1 MIKHPLAI
9 ELYPTM
15 NTWLT
20 ILPPCLAILLAI
32 TTRQVYVAIF
42 AGIMTGSILLS
53 QNILLGVANS
63 FNAIADTFQSS
74 SSVKSLIFILMI
86 GAIINVM
93 RQSGGIDA
101 LIYQISHKR
110 HLVNSKPRAQL
121 ITFAFGF
128 LMCLE
133 GVGSMMLVGLIGRPL
148 FNKFSISR
156 EKLAFVANS
165 TGAPLAWL
173 MPFSGASVFLIS
185 LIGAQ
190 VENGTLTD
198 KPITYVFAALPY
210 QVYCIA
216 ILALVPILAYKKS
229 DFTATELSDAKKTDS
244 APNSQ
249 SDNQSVSQSIVQS
262 AHQSNIGIGAM
273 LLPIIILLG
282 SIFVISFTT
291 GKGNILAG
299 DISSAIYWSGFISL
313 IGTGIYFRLCQVKME
328 QYIQWCIQGMKHTLP
343 AVIILVLAFSL
354 SNITGQLGTG
364 KYIAGFVSSE
374 LPLWLV
380 PASIFVICILISF
393 STGSSGATVSIMT
406 PIIIPLA
413 VGVDLSV
420 PIALAAVIS
429 GAVFGDQSSPI
440 SDSVIVASTA
450 ADCPPE
456 NHFVTQ
462 LPYTLAVALLSL
474 VFYLVVG
481 FNT

>member
-1 MIKHPLAI
+1 
-9 ELYPTM
+9 M

-20 ILPPCLAILLAI
+20 LLPPCIAILLAI

-53 QNILLGVANS
+53 QNIQLGIANS
-63 FNAIADTFQSS
+63 FDAIADTFQSS
-74 SSVKSLIFILMI
+74 SSVKSLIFILII

-101 LIYQISHKR
+101 LIYQVSHKH

-121 ITFAFGF
+121 VTFAFGF

-148 FNKFSISR
+148 FNKFNISR

-198 KPITYVFAALPY
+198 KPITYIFAALPY

-216 ILALVPILAYKKS
+216 ILALVPILAFKKS
-229 DFTATELSDAKKTDS
+229 DFTATGIIDAKIIDAAS
-244 APNSQ
+244 MSQ
-249 SDNQSVSQSIVQS
+249 SANQSS
-262 AHQSNIGIGAM
+262 IGIGAM
-273 LLPIIILLG
+273 LLPIVILLG

-313 IGTGIYFRLCQVKME
+313 IGTGIYFRLCHVKMD
-328 QYIQWCIQGMKHTLP
+328 QYIQWCIQGMKQTLP

-364 KYIAGFVSSE
+364 TYIAGFVSSE

-413 VGVDLSV
+413 VGVDIYV
-420 PIALAAVIS
+420 PLALAAVIS

>member
-1 MIKHPLAI
+1 
-9 ELYPTM
+9 M

-20 ILPPCLAILLAI
+20 LLPPCLAILLAI
-32 TTRQVYVAIF
+32 TTRQVYVALF

-53 QNILLGVANS
+53 QNLLLGVANS

-93 RQSGGIDA
+93 RQSGGIDT

-148 FNKFSISR
+148 FNKFNISR

-173 MPFSGASVFLIS
+173 MPFSGAGVFLIS

-198 KPITYVFAALPY
+198 KPITYIFAALPY

-216 ILALVPILAYKKS
+216 ILALVPVLAFKKS
-229 DFTATELSDAKKTDS
+229 DFRATELTDAKKTDS
-244 APNSQ
+244 GPNSQ
-249 SDNQSVSQSIVQS
+249 SDNQSVNQS
-262 AHQSNIGIGAM
+262 AHLSNTGIGAM
-273 LLPIIILLG
+273 LLPIVILLG
-282 SIFVISFTT
+282 SIFVISFVT

-299 DISSAIYWSGFISL
+299 DIGSAIYWSGFISL

-328 QYIQWCIQGMKHTLP
+328 QYIQWCIQGMKQTLP

-364 KYIAGFVSSE
+364 KYIAGLVSGE
-374 LPLWLV
+374 LPVWLV

-413 VGVDLSV
+413 VGVDISV
-420 PIALAAVIS
+420 PVAIAAVIS

-481 FNT
+481 FYT

>member
-1 MIKHPLAI
+1 
-9 ELYPTM
+9 M

-20 ILPPCLAILLAI
+20 LLPPCIAILLAI

-42 AGIMTGSILLS
+42 AGIMAGSILLS
-53 QNILLGVANS
+53 NNFLLGVANS
-63 FNAIADTFQSS
+63 FNAIANTFQSS
-74 SSVKSLIFILMI
+74 SSVKSLIFILII

-101 LIYQISHKR
+101 LTYQVSHKY

-121 ITFAFGF
+121 VTFAFGF

-148 FNKFSISR
+148 FNKFNISR

-173 MPFSGASVFLIS
+173 MPFSGAGVFLIS

-198 KPITYVFAALPY
+198 KPITYIFAALPY

-229 DFTATELSDAKKTDS
+229 DFTTTELSDAKKTDS
-244 APNSQ
+244 ASNSL
-249 SDNQSVSQSIVQS
+249 SDNQSIGQS
-262 AHQSNIGIGAM
+262 AHQPSTGIWAM
-273 LLPIIILLG
+273 LLPIVILLV
-282 SIFVISFTT
+282 SIFVISFVT

-313 IGTGIYFRLCQVKME
+313 IGTGIYFRLCKVKVD
-328 QYIQWCIQGMKHTLP
+328 QYIQWCIQGMKQTLP

-364 KYIAGFVSSE
+364 KYIAGFVSGE

-380 PASIFVICILISF
+380 PASIFIICILISF

-406 PIIIPLA
+406 PIMIPLA
-413 VGVDLSV
+413 VGVDISV
-420 PIALAAVIS
+420 SVAIASVIS

-450 ADCPPE
+450 ADCPPQR
-456 NHFVTQ
+456 HFVTQ

-474 VFYLVVG
+474 TFYLVVG
-481 FNT
+481 FNA